1 MPFMVWDL
9 EPQPSF
15 VQIGIITSL
24 GNLFNLIGT
33 VVFGTLHDTM
43 GTRFV
48 SLVATVVTLLYIII
62 ASQVT
67 SHLSINE
74 LECRRI
80 ATGESTLAYALH
92 SAAAHWQYLSSSG

>member
-67 SHLSINE
+67 NRLSISE
-74 LECRRI
+74 LKCREI
-80 ATGESTLAYALH
+80 PTVENALAHVLH